1 MKQEKLPETGVPEQ
15 ELMAEL
21 DRIKE
26 SDLDWK
32 RGRSFSLIY
41 NAGEELMRVG
51 NEAYGKFIL
60 ENGLSPM
67 AFPSLLKMETEV
79 VSMVAGILGGD
90 ENVVGSMTSGGTES
104 IFMATKTARD
114 RARKIKPGICAPEII
129 TSTTTHPAFDKSAHY
144 LGLSIIHVP
153 VGDDYRADVEG
164 IKNAITENTIM
175 MVGSAMTYPHGMV
188 DPIEELAAA
197 AAEKDIWFHVDSC
210 LGGLILPFV
219 KKLGYPVPDFD
230 FSVPGVTSMSADLH
244 KYGFTPKGAST
255 VLYRN
260 SGYRYFQYFAFAD
273 FPGGVYGTST
283 VSGARTGGP
292 IAGAW
297 TVLRYVGENG
307 YLELARK
314 AMDTTKKLIAGV
326 RAIDGL
332 DVIGEPHATVFSM
345 KSDTINVYALSDE
358 LHKRGW
364 MIEKQHLPPSLHV
377 TVSPFHENVAD
388 EFLAELAEAVDAVR
402 DVDASNVSQEAAMY
416 GMMAT
421 MEDRSLAKELA
432 VEYLNDLYKLK

>member
-1 MKQEKLPETGVPEQ
+1 MDNNRLRADGVSKDKLFE
-15 ELMAEL
+15 EL

-26 SDLDWK
+26 GDLDWK

-41 NAGEELMRVG
+41 NAGEELVKTG
-51 NEAYGKFIL
+51 AEAYGRFII

-67 AFPSLLKMETEV
+67 AFPSLLKLETEV
-79 VSMVAGILGGD
+79 ISMTAGILGGD

-104 IFMATKTARD
+104 IFMATKTCRD
-114 RARKIKPGICAPEII
+114 WARKHLPGATEPEII

-144 LGLSIIHVP
+144 LGLKIIHVP
-153 VGDDYRADVEG
+153 VGDDFRADVDAV
-164 IKNAITENTIM
+164 KKAVNDNTIM

-188 DPIEELAAA
+188 DPIEELAGFAA
-197 AAEKDIWFHVDSC
+197 DKGIWFHVDSC

-219 KKLGYPVPDFD
+219 KKLGYPVPEFD
-230 FSVPGVTSMSADLH
+230 FTVRGVTSMSADLH

-260 SGYRYFQYFAFAD
+260 SDYRYFQYFAFAD

-283 VSGARTGGP
+283 LSGARTGGP

-297 TVLRYVGENG
+297 AVMRHLGEKG
-307 YLELARK
+307 YLDLAQK
-314 AMDTTKKLIAGV
+314 AMNTTEKLIAGV

-332 DVIGEPHATVFSM
+332 DVIGAPDATVFAIR
-345 KSDTINVYALSDE
+345 SDEINVYALSDE
-358 LHKRGW
+358 LHSRGW
-364 MIEKQHLPPSLHV
+364 MLEKQHMPPSLHV

-388 EFLAELAEAVDAVR
+388 EFLAELAEAADAVR
-402 DVDASNVSQEAAMY
+402 DVDASNISQEAAMY

-421 MEDRSLAKELA
+421 MEDRSLARELA